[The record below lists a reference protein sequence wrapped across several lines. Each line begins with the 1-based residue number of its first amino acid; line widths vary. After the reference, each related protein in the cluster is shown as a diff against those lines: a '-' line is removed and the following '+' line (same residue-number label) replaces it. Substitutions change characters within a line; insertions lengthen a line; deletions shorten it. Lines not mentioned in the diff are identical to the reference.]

1 MNNQSLCVWV
11 VEYADAYLDKELD
24 EASLDAIS
32 NHLSVCSRCRSH
44 IECEAL
50 VKESV
55 ARSRNKNVPSH
66 LEKRITH
73 AISQMRVE
81 WNGGV
86 VYQRTIKIEW
96 QKED

>member
-1 MNNQSLCVWV
+1 MNNQTLCHWV
-11 VEYADAYLDKELD
+11 LEYADAYLDRELD
-24 EASLDAIS
+24 QASLEAITLHLDA
-32 NHLSVCSRCRSH
+32 CARCKSH

-55 ARSRNKNVPSH
+55 ARSQSENIPSH
-66 LEKRITH
+66 LEQRITQ

-86 VYQRTIKIEW
+86 IYQRTIKIEW
-96 QKED
+96 RNDD